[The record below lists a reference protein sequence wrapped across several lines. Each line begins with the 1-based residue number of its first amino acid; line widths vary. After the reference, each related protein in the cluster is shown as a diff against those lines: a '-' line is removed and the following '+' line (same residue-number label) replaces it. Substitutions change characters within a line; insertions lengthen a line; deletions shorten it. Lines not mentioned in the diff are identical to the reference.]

1 MQATSMEHIGRSG
14 TGGLDPDQRA
24 GHDTGQESLSK
35 TFARNFPVYGRIA
48 DGWLLSSDF
57 RPNDELLELRW
68 VWQAAKARQLEARAR
83 RPKAVDLPAGKPARR
98 RPPLTAGHLVGLSAP
113 RHEPSPRSAASR
125 EGSSRV

>member
-57 RPNDELLELRW
+57 RPNDELLELSW
-68 VWQAAKARQLEARAR
+68 VWQAAKAWQLDARAR
-83 RPKAVDLPAGKPARR
+83 RSEEVDLRAAPPEQRPRPTTSRHLAVLAGGCHDP
-98 RPPLTAGHLVGLSAP
+98 TP
-113 RHEPSPRSAASR
+113 R
-125 EGSSRV
+125 